1 MILIRWGLTG
11 STGFLLFLIEQ
22 NFYFSPILFCLE
34 DEKREGLAVWPAPP
48 FSMVSLHSEGRA
60 WSRSD
65 RCLPGILMAAAI
77 LPAGPA
83 WPMKSPG
90 IILGISCA
98 YMYFLPSLIVAILV
112 RVEAL
117 ICSRRILCI
126 VGIACASGQ

>member
-34 DEKREGLAVWPAPP
+34 DEKREGLPVWAAPP
-48 FSMVSLHSEGRA
+48 FSMVSLYCEGRA
-60 WSRSD
+60 WSRSV
-65 RCLPGILMAAAI
+65 RCLLGILMAAAI
-77 LPAGPA
+77 LPAGPV